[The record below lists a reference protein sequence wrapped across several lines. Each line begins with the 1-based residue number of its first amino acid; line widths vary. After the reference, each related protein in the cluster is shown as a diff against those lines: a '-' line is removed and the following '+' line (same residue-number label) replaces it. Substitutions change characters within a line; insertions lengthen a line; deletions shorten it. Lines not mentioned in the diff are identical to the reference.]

1 MVVDFSKLDMKEQP
15 VLILKNTAD
24 VPIGTLGFAK
34 DIAADIKFNEASVLE
49 FAIPAHVDGVP
60 TPYYDSVVGIRTVEW
75 QDVGQFIL
83 FNPQVTG
90 DGVKE
95 IKQCSLYSLEY
106 EFTFK
111 KLSLPNAT
119 YNFWNPVAP
128 DGTLLQIILEKMP
141 LWSVGDIDDALIGKY
156 RTFEVQDENLYN
168 FIKGT
173 AQNSYNCVFDFDT
186 MNRRI
191 NVKSASS
198 TVPTNPVF
206 ISNNNLAK
214 EIVVTENT
222 DNIVT
227 RLDVNGAEGVTIR
240 DVNPMGTNQIIN
252 LDYFMNTDNFPQEVI
267 DKYWDWKET
276 YTNYQQQYYN
286 LSVEY
291 ALQVMRKTTEEA
303 ALTELNGEMTVL
315 ENEQAVTI
323 QAIASNLKQQSD
335 LDNVNNRIAAKQE
348 EIDAQQAK
356 INTITSDANT
366 IYNGLKEI
374 NERTRFESFFTEDEY
389 LYIDRFIKDDAV
401 SESSFVV
408 QESASYTDDDI
419 GNSIQ
424 NKSISFSDA
433 TVSKVTNAQGKD
445 IYNIKGGR
453 VVSDFIDAEV
463 ISAAFEVSNDDSFVM
478 TAYLSKGVSGENEF
492 PKGCFSI
499 TGTTRSISH
508 NLTADAE
515 APDMMIG
522 STLSVL
528 VSSGYL
534 YFTRNTS
541 EYEKRAVAWELF
553 EYGSEILEKISQPSY
568 TFSVTSANFLN
579 IDEFTAFK
587 NSVRHGEKIYIS
599 LDDDNTLSPIC
610 VGMRLEFNTPSSLTL
625 EFSDTYVSSDSSFLL
640 ADLLEQSVSMGKS
653 VDLSK
658 YSYSA
663 FMDSGASTKVKEF
676 MNTALDVSKNSII
689 SSRNQAISWT
699 DAGIRLRKW
708 ADEAHTQ
715 YDPKQVW
722 MNNNSILMTKDNWS
736 TAELAIGNFYDENL
750 GDCWGI
756 VAPNIV
762 GTLLAGSNLIIES
775 EKEDGGVAVFKVDA
789 EGCFLHNSSLSV
801 TNEDSDSHILLDPV
815 HGLMIGKYPMI
826 KADGSI
832 DESKRL
838 FYADTNGN
846 LTLHGTIYATDGEFT
861 GRVTAMSG
869 YIGQPS
875 QGWEI
880 GSSAIYNS
888 KTTYDDATQGIYIGV
903 DGISLGD
910 NTSFVRANK
919 NGYLYAN
926 NVNIT
931 GHINAKSG
939 YIGDPYEGWTID
951 STGLYNGKSSYS
963 DSTDGIFIGPD
974 GISLSNGTSF
984 IHASSNGTFMANNA
998 TITGHIN
1005 ATSGSIGGC
1014 NISNGVLQ
1022 VGDGNITTIDGDKII
1037 TGTING
1043 NKIIAGTLSVT
1054 DAEIVSV
1061 SADKI
1066 TAGEIDANDVTIKNL
1081 TVDAAYIKNLTADK
1095 IITGG
1100 KNLGGSSTLLE
1111 NLYAKNGYI
1120 TYMSGMQLSLHM
1132 NSTDEG
1138 DSVYLTAGGI
1148 DYGDTFVGW
1157 GTLLDGA
1164 GSSTAVFG

>member
-1 MVVDFSKLDMKEQP
+1 MVVDFSKLDMQERP
-15 VLILKNTAD
+15 VLILKNTSGI
-24 VPIGTLGFAK
+24 PIGTLGFAK
-34 DIAADIKFNEASVLE
+34 DVAADIKFNEASVLE
-49 FAIPAHVDGVP
+49 FAVPEHVDGEQ
-60 TPYYDSVVGIRTVEW
+60 TPHYDDVIGMRVVEL
-75 QDVGQFIL
+75 QDIGQFIL
-83 FNPQVTG
+83 FNPQETG
-90 DGVKE
+90 DGVKR
-95 IKQCSLYSLEY
+95 IKQCTAYSLEY

-111 KLSLPNAT
+111 KIALPSAT
-119 YNFWNPVAP
+119 YNFWNPAAP
-128 DGTLLQIILEKMP
+128 DGTLIQIILDMMP
-141 LWSVGDIDDALIGKY
+141 SWKLGYVDDELIGKY

-186 MNRRI
+186 MTRTI
-191 NVKSASS
+191 NVRSASS

-267 DKYWDWKET
+267 DKYWDWKDT
-276 YTNYQQQYYN
+276 YHNYQQQYYN

-303 ALTELNGEMTVL
+303 ALVELEGEMTAL
-315 ENEQAVTI
+315 ENEQAVVI
-323 QAIASNLKQQSD
+323 QAIAGNLEQQSA
-335 LDNVNNRIAAKQE
+335 LDEVNAHIAAKQE
-348 EIDAQQAK
+348 ELMAQRNK
-356 INTITSDANT
+356 INAIEAEADAIYSD
-366 IYNGLKEI
+366 LKEI
-374 NERTRFESFFTEDEY
+374 NNKTRFESFFTRDEY
-389 LYIDRFIKDDAV
+389 LLIDHYIKDDAV
-401 SESSFVV
+401 SESSFVA
-408 QESASYTDDDI
+408 QEAASYSDDDV
-419 GNSIQ
+419 GNVVQ
-424 NKSISFSDA
+424 NKPISFDGA
-433 TVSKVTNAQGKD
+433 TISKVTHAQGKD
-445 IYNIKGGR
+445 IYDIRGGR
-453 VVSDFIDAEV
+453 VTSDFINADV
-463 ISAAFEVSNDDSFVM
+463 ISAALEVNPDNAFVM
-478 TAYLSKGVSGENEF
+478 TAYLSSGVTRETEF
-492 PKGCFSI
+492 PKGCFSV
-499 TGTTRSISH
+499 TGTLGAISSD
-508 NLTADAE
+508 LVTDPTT
-515 APDMMIG
+515 PDMEVGTSLLTTIAD
-522 STLSVL
+522 
-528 VSSGYL
+528 GYL

-541 EYEKRAVAWELF
+541 EYEKRAVAWDLF
-553 EYGSEILEKISQPSY
+553 EYGNEILGKMSQPSY
-568 TFSVTSANFLN
+568 TFGVTAANFLD
-579 IDEFTAFK
+579 IDEFTEFK
-587 NSVRHGEKIYIS
+587 NKVRHGEKIYVALNEDEI
-599 LDDDNTLSPIC
+599 LEPIC
-610 VGMRLEFNTPSSLTL
+610 VGMRFEFGTPGNMTL
-625 EFSDTYVSSDSSFLL
+625 EFSDTYVSSDGSFLL
-640 ADLLEQSVSMGKS
+640 ADLLEQSVSMGKN
-653 VDLSK
+653 VDMSK
-658 YSYSA
+658 YTYSA
-663 FMDSGASTKVKEF
+663 FLDSGASTKVKDF
-676 MNTALDVSKNSII
+676 MSSALDVSKNAIL
-689 SSRNQAISWT
+689 SSRDQAISWT

-708 ADEAHTQ
+708 ADDAHTQ

-722 MNNNSILMTKDNWS
+722 MNNNSILMTKDNWA

-750 GDCWGI
+750 GDCWGV

-762 GTLLAGSNLIIES
+762 GTLLAGSNLVIES
-775 EKEDGGVAVFKVDA
+775 EKEDGGVSVFKVDA
-789 EGCFLHNSSLSV
+789 DGCYLHNSAMSI
-801 TNEDSDSHILLDPV
+801 TNEDTNTHILIDPM
-815 HGLMIGKYPMI
+815 HGLMIGHYPLVNS
-826 KADGSI
+826 DGAI

-838 FYADTNGN
+838 FYADTEGN
-846 LTLHGTIYATDGEFT
+846 LTLRGTVYASDGEFT
-861 GRVTAMSG
+861 GRVTATSG

-880 GSSAIYNS
+880 GSSAIYNG
-888 KTTYDDATQGIYIGV
+888 KKTYDDATQGIYIGV

-910 NTSFVRANK
+910 NTNYVRANK

-939 YIGDPYEGWTID
+939 YIGDPNDGWNIS

-963 DSTDGIFIGPD
+963 DSTDGIYIGPD
-974 GISLSNGTSF
+974 GISLSSGTSY
-984 IHASSNGTFMANNA
+984 IHASSDGTLVANNA

-1022 VGDGNITTIDGDKII
+1022 VGDGNITAISGGKIT
-1037 TGTING
+1037 TGTIDASDVN
-1043 NKIIAGTLSVT
+1043 IINLNADNINSGS
-1054 DAEIVSV
+1054 I
-1061 SADKI
+1061 SADMIKSG
-1066 TAGEIDANDVTIKNL
+1066 TIDANDVTIKNL

-1095 IITGG
+1095 IITEG

-1132 NSTDEG
+1132 NSPDEG
-1138 DSVYLTAGGI
+1138 DSVYLTAAGI